1 MTAPLVR
8 MINPNRSPAK
18 NNRVL
23 TKLSLSVVVGIVL
36 GVTVAACGNDQ
47 TAQPKNY
54 PDKGTP
60 QAQLY
65 MEKCSQCHAAPLP
78 STHTGRMWPS
88 VLQRM
93 QMRMKTKNVQPLS
106 RKEMSIILG
115 YLQQH
120 AKSSPDKP

>member
-1 MTAPLVR
+1 MKTLLLSRIHPVRTAAV
-8 MINPNRSPAK
+8 INSVFTR
-18 NNRVL
+18 
-23 TKLSLSVVVGIVL
+23 LSSGIVL
-36 GVTVAACGNDQ
+36 AIAVSACGNNQ

-60 QAQLY
+60 QAELY

-78 STHTGRMWPS
+78 DAHTARIWPS

-93 QMRMKTKNVQPLS
+93 QLRMKTKNVTPLT

-120 AKSSPDKP
+120 AKPATTNP